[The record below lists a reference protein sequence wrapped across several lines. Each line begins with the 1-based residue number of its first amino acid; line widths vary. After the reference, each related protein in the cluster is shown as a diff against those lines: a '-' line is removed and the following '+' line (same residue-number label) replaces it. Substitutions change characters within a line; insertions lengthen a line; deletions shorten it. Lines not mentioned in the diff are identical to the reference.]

1 MSEEKKDPKAGDEK
15 QPIGTG
21 QPAKKEATD
30 SDNTEKVEISKSEL
44 EKLQKKSKDFDGIA
58 ESLKAKNRVGRTIP
72 GVVAPVKQKEKSD
85 DDTGE
90 DDDAGDDSQ
99 EFVTKQDFAKNIEK
113 SAIKEA
119 QKDPE
124 VDDNWD
130 SIMEFYQPR
139 HGKDTVEDI
148 LTDIQT
154 AKKVWKAEHPSA
166 PAPKDKGEGD
176 SKVASD
182 LAADKGIG
190 EGKEKKPEVQKKSI
204 LKQNRTPMKEWY
216 P

>member
-15 QPIGTG
+15 QPAGTG
-21 QPAKKEATD
+21 QPAKKEPTI
-30 SDNTEKVEISKSEL
+30 SEEKVEVSKSEL

-72 GVVAPVKQKEKSD
+72 GAEPKVKKEKSD
-85 DDTGE
+85 DDAGE
-90 DDDAGDDSQ
+90 DGEDDDSQ
-99 EFVTKQDFAKNIEK
+99 EFVTKKDFSKNIEK

-119 QKDPE
+119 QKDSE
-124 VDDNWD
+124 VDENWD

-139 HGKDTVEDI
+139 HGKDTVDDI
-148 LTDIQT
+148 LADIQT

-166 PAPKDKGEGD
+166 PATDKGEGD
-176 SKVASD
+176 TKVVAD
-182 LAADKGIG
+182 LAADKGLG
-190 EGKEKKPEVQKKSI
+190 EGKEKKPESEKKSI
-204 LKQNRTPMKEWY
+204 LKQNKTSMKEWY